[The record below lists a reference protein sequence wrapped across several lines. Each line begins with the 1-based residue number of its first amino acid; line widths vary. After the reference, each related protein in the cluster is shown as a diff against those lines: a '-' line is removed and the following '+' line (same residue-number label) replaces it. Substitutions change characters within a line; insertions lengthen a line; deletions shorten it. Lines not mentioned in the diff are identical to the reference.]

1 MPSAPASDE
10 RAAAWSAAHHGLDPR
25 TVPGLGRWLR
35 SVWWLAGPLVRVR
48 TPPLLITVLG
58 ALAALA
64 AVIAVVWWAA
74 PWWALP
80 LVLVSV
86 ALDAL
91 DGAVA
96 VLTSRVSPAGAIADR
111 VADRVADC
119 AFAAVIWRCGAP
131 WSLALAAAALTLLL
145 EGWREL
151 RRGPLLTTLTVA
163 ERPTRAICTV
173 LACLCAGVSSATWP
187 ATVCAAVWAA
197 LSVVALAHF
206 AVINSRI
213 SSS

>member
-1 MPSAPASDE
+1 M
-10 RAAAWSAAHHGLDPR
+10 
-25 TVPGLGRWLR
+25 
-35 SVWWLAGPLVRVR
+35 WWLAAPLVRLR
-48 TPPLLITVLG
+48 TPPLLITCLG

-64 AVIAVVWWAA
+64 AVAVV
-74 PWWALP
+74 PWWALL

-96 VLTSRVSPAGAIADR
+96 VLSDRVSAAGAIADR

-131 WSLALAAAALTLLL
+131 WPLALAAAALTLGL

-151 RRGPLLTTLTVA
+151 RRRALLTTLTVA

-173 LACLCAGVSSATWP
+173 LACVCAGVSSAPWP
-187 ATVCAAVWAA
+187 PTVCAAVWAA

-206 AVINSRI
+206 SVINSRI